1 MRAIAIALSLSLTA
15 AAAALAA
22 NPAVPRDTRL
32 IDAVK
37 SGNSAAVATL
47 LQKKVDV
54 NSTEA
59 DGTTALHWAVRN
71 DDATLVDR
79 LIRAGANAKAQN
91 RYGITPIALACENG
105 SAPVVERL
113 IKAGVSANTTGPL
126 GETALHLC
134 ARTGRPEAVRI
145 LLANGASVDVVENW
159 RGQTP
164 LMWAAADGHA
174 DAMKV
179 LIEAGADVNA
189 RSSIIAW
196 ERQRTEEPRD
206 KWLPPGGFTPLL
218 FAARDGRV
226 ASAKVLLDHGADINI
241 VDPDRHT
248 ALILALSSGHFDVA
262 GLLIER
268 GADVNMEDKV
278 GQTALYAA
286 VDGHTVPASN
296 RPAPKETDDVLSS
309 LDVIRMLLAKGAK
322 VDAALR
328 AQLPFRTKLDRGGD
342 GVLGAGTT
350 PLIRAAKAADVPV
363 IKMLLEKG
371 ANAKA
376 ATRNGVTAVMMA
388 ANVNTREEDMTGR
401 SKTQKDIIEAITL
414 LLAAGA
420 NVNGGETTQG
430 RTALHGAAMWG
441 LTDVVKF
448 LKERGADVNAM
459 DRRGLTPLD
468 HALGRAGGFGFDGTS
483 GVERPETAK
492 VIRELGGSEGKPT
505 GEAAPERRAN
515 GAQDEDPN

>member
-1 MRAIAIALSLSLTA
+1 MRPTAIAISLTLALTA
-15 AAAALAA
+15 ALTAAPAA
-22 NPAVPRDTRL
+22 PRDTRL
-32 IDAVK
+32 VDAVK
-37 SGNSAAVATL
+37 AGDTAAATAL
-47 LQKKVDV
+47 LAKKVDV
-54 NSTEA
+54 NAPEA

-71 DDATLVDR
+71 DDRALVDR
-79 LIRAGANAKAQN
+79 LIRAGADPKSEN
-91 RYGITPIALACENG
+91 RYGMTPIALACQNG

-113 IKAGVSANTTGPL
+113 IKAGVSANSTGPL

-134 ARTGRPEAVRI
+134 ARTGKADAIRV
-145 LLANGASVDVVENW
+145 LLSRGASVDVIENW

-164 LMWAAADGHA
+164 LMWAAAEGNA

-189 RSSIIAW
+189 RSSIVVW
-196 ERQRTEEPRD
+196 ERQRTDEPRD
-206 KWLPPGGFTPLL
+206 KWLPPGGLTPLL
-218 FAARDGRV
+218 FAARDGKL
-226 ASAKVLLDHGADINI
+226 ASARVLLDAGADINI

-248 ALILALSSGHFDVA
+248 ALILALSNGHFDVA

-286 VDGHTVPASN
+286 VDAHTPPASN
-296 RPAPKETDDVLSS
+296 RPAPRETDDTLSS
-309 LDVIRMLLAKGAK
+309 LDVIRMLLARGAR

-328 AQLPFRTKLDRGGD
+328 AQVPYRTKLDRGGD
-342 GVLGAGTT
+342 GVLGIGTT
-350 PLIRAAKAADVPV
+350 PLIRAGKSADVPV
-363 IKMLLEKG
+363 IRLLLEKG

-388 ANVNTREEDMTGR
+388 ANVNRAEADMTGR
-401 SKTQKDIIEAITL
+401 AKTDKDIIEAITL
-414 LLAAGA
+414 LVAAGA
-420 NVNGGETTQG
+420 SVNGAETQNG

-448 LKERGADVNAM
+448 LKESGADLNAA
-459 DRRGLTPLD
+459 DRRGFTPLD
-468 HALGRAGGFGFDGTS
+468 HALGRAGGFGFDGRS

-492 VIRELGGSEGKPT
+492 VISSLGGTEGKPT
-505 GEAAPERRAN
+505 GVPAPERRPN
-515 GAQDEDPN
+515 GAQDDDPN